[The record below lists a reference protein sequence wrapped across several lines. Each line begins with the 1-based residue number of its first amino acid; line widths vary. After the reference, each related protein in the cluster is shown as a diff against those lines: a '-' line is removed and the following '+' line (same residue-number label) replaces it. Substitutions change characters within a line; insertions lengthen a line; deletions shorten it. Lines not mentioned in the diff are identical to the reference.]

1 MIRPNPAAATLLV
14 SADAQDASVIG
25 RRLVLGGAGV
35 GLLPRLARA
44 EMASLEAAARKE
56 GAVSWYT
63 AHTDGETANMMAQA
77 FMAQYPGISVGVVR
91 TTAQVAYQRLLQDL
105 KNGIPPCDVFSST
118 DLGHDVALSN
128 EGKFARYTPE
138 NAKYILPDF
147 AGIDPAGTY
156 FATLSEL
163 VIPIYNTQ
171 RVKTADA
178 PKSWTDLLDPKWK
191 NQVSV
196 GHPAYSGT
204 VGTWVVAMKKLYGW
218 SYFERLERNKPL
230 IGRSVNDAVGVLTSG
245 ERTVAAGPSGLS
257 QVTMERGNPIGLV
270 APADGAVV
278 IVSPSA
284 VMAAAAHPNAGRLFL
299 EFLLGETCAKIAVD
313 GRRIPVRSGAPERPG
328 DPLKGMKTVRLTTAE
343 IVRDMQDCIEQWRD
357 TFGG

>member
-1 MIRPNPAAATLLV
+1 M
-14 SADAQDASVIG
+14 IG
-25 RRLVLGGAGV
+25 RRLLLGAAGAT
-35 GLLPRLARA
+35 LLPASGHA
-44 EMASLEAAARKE
+44 ELGALEAAARKE

-63 AHTDGETANMMAQA
+63 AHTDGETANLVAQG
-77 FMAQYPGISVGVVR
+77 FMTLYPDIRVSVVR

-118 DLGHDVALSN
+118 DLGHDVTLAQQ
-128 EGKFARYTPE
+128 GKFAKYTPE
-138 NAKYILPDF
+138 NAQYLLPDF
-147 AGIDPAGTY
+147 VGLDPGGTFY
-156 FATLSEL
+156 PTLSEL
-163 VIPIYNTQ
+163 VIPIYNSQ
-171 RVKTADA
+171 RVKAANA
-178 PKSWTDLLDPKWK
+178 PKSWTDLLDPRWR

-230 IGRSVNDAVGVLTSG
+230 IGRSVNDAVGVLNSG
-245 ERTVAAGPSGLS
+245 ERIVAAGPSGLS
-257 QVTMERGNPIGLV
+257 QVSAERGNPIGLV
-270 APADGAVV
+270 APSDGAVV

-299 EFLLGETCAKIAVD
+299 EFLLGPDNARISAEV
-313 GRRIPVRSGAPERPG
+313 RRVPVRSGAPATPG
-328 DPLKGMKTVRLTTAE
+328 DAMLQGVKTVRLTTAE
-343 IVRDMQDCIEQWRD
+343 IVRDMQDVIEQWRD